1 MTERRRNSGLATRR
15 QFLTAAAAT
24 PALTGAGAALART
37 PDPAS
42 LIAQDLERYIAF
54 GEKRSG
60 GAGDNA
66 CGVWME
72 QALAELGFETQRQ
85 TFSAPVFEPEA
96 CTLSCNGAVANLW
109 AQPIVV
115 PTPQQ
120 GLTAPL
126 VRVDSH
132 GQASHPLSGA
142 IALVDLAHAR
152 WSSMFWPGVA
162 APVRAAF
169 EGGARACVIITN
181 GPTDKIIALNTDGRE
196 PLYDAPMA
204 LLAPEDAAPFLAA
217 AHGGSSARLMLAGV
231 SARRP
236 AFNLMGRL
244 DRGMGRWLVV
254 STPRSGWFTC
264 AGERGGGVAA
274 FLHMARWATANAP
287 GHDLLFVCNSGH
299 EYQYLG
305 AEELLREHAP
315 PPEQTAFWLH
325 LGANFAAR
333 DWHDSVGGLQP
344 LPGTDSQRY
353 LVVSPSLLP
362 AARANF
368 SGLSGLEAPYSSDDL
383 SAGELSNV
391 LAAGYTQVA
400 GIFGVHRFHHV
411 RDDDARCVSANA
423 VAETSFAFQRLL
435 EQAVR

>member
-1 MTERRRNSGLATRR
+1 MTETGKRAGSTTRR

-24 PALTGAGAALART
+24 PALSRTGAALAQS
-37 PDPAS
+37 PDPTA
-42 LIAQDLERYIAF
+42 LIRQDLERYIGF

-60 GAGDNA
+60 GDGDNA
-66 CGVWME
+66 CGDWME
-72 QALAELGFETQRQ
+72 QALVSLGFETRRQ
-85 TFSAPVFEPEA
+85 TFSAPYFEPQT
-96 CTLSCNGAVANLW
+96 CTLSCDGAEANVW

-115 PTPQQ
+115 PTSQE

-126 VRVDSH
+126 VRVDSQ
-132 GQASHPLSGA
+132 GQTSHSLSGA
-142 IALVDLAHAR
+142 IALVDLSHAR

-162 APVRAAF
+162 NPVRAAF
-169 EGGARACVIITN
+169 EAGARACVIITN
-181 GPTDKIIALNTDGRE
+181 GPSGKVIALNTDGRA

-217 AHGGSSARLMLAGV
+217 AHTASPARLTLSGI

-236 AFNLMGRL
+236 AFNLMGQL
-244 DRGMGRWLVV
+244 DRGAGRWLVV

-264 AGERGGGVAA
+264 GGERGGGVAA

-287 GHDLLFVCNSGH
+287 GFDLLFVCNSGH

-315 PPEQTAFWLH
+315 PPERTAFWLH
-325 LGANFAAR
+325 LGANLAAR
-333 DWHDSVGGLQP
+333 DWHESVGGLQP

-353 LVVSPSLLP
+353 LVVSPALLP
-362 AARANF
+362 AARASF
-368 SGLSGLEAPYSSDDL
+368 EGLSGLEAPYSSDDL

-391 LAAGYTQVA
+391 LAAGFSQVA

-411 RDDDARCVSANA
+411 REDDARCVSADA